1 MTSSS
6 ISTSATAI
14 PSPFS
19 FAPSQYWD
27 GNDGSWSSFMVRIGT
42 PPQDF
47 RVFPSTTGQETL
59 IPVPEGCTQDDPANC
74 GSLRGVMPF
83 QGDADTGFLSNA
95 STTWTDI
102 GVYTTDLETNLGIN
116 ANGAYGFDTVGL
128 QVENS
133 GGIQQTHQV
142 VAGIA
147 DKSFM
152 YGVFGLGPKPSNFSV
167 LSDPQPS
174 FLTSLR
180 ENNTIPSKSYAYT
193 AGASYRYSKVL
204 GSLTLGGYDASRMN
218 GNGTVFPFAS
228 DDSRPLQ
235 VGVTQITARNTLL
248 GTATLY
254 STGYFSLVDSTLP
267 HIWMPQAAC
276 DNFASNF
283 GLNYDNQ
290 TDLYLI
296 NDTIHTKLQQL
307 NPTIIFQLSPETTD
321 GGPSTNIVLP
331 YSAFDLQASY
341 PYYTNGTRYFPIRR
355 AANNTQYVLGRTFL
369 QEAYLIA
376 DYERNNFTITQA
388 AFANP
393 MPAQNIISIL
403 PPGVNATNSTGGG
416 DGVVTRPSP
425 ILSRNVIIGIAV
437 GVVAGAALVLF
448 IFGTIFYVR
457 RRRRQRD
464 AQALLTHKPDSD
476 DPTPSPPPAE
486 VDAAVK
492 LELPSDSEAAL
503 NEMPT
508 GTEKYG
514 WHAHEVQG
522 SKVQPRVEMRG
533 GWEPPELDGRSLK
546 DGTRGGVYELQGS
559 EPLQQPLREGARQ
572 DGQAA
577 PEPFVL
583 DSDQSTQQSFA
594 DSCNSEASGDACIP
608 EHNMADPSER
618 GKSLDQVAAELE
630 ELEKRVDELEVSSPS
645 GSHGLS
651 MRAQIQDGV
660 EKEAASIADSR
671 AEDHH
676 EEQTQMLQTKFKEL
690 ESQHRAQ
697 KSDCPACP
705 ILYAQIAQLENN
717 LHDQENKT
725 KFLEAEAVVRESQ
738 AEYFL
743 EELRQRLQNRIDEL
757 ESQNA
762 RPFHPPNYCDN
773 CDFVSS
779 KLYKARQKSNEF
791 EEKMIRAED
800 KLRGHYYE
808 VDKGRDEL
816 YKVLGDLGE
825 AEREIERLRSENDRL
840 RAAAR
845 GGRAS
850 KL

>member
-6 ISTSATAI
+6 ISTSSATAI

-47 RVFPSTTGQETL
+47 RVFPSTVGQETL
-59 IPVPEGCTQDDPANC
+59 IPVPEGCTQNDPSNC

-102 GVYTTDLETNLGIN
+102 GVYTTDLETSIGIN

-174 FLTSLR
+174 FMTSLR
-180 ENNTIPSKSYAYT
+180 QNNTIPSKSYGYT

-218 GNGTVFPFAS
+218 GNGTIFPFAS

-254 STGYFSLVDSTLP
+254 STGYFSLVDSTVP
-267 HIWMPQAAC
+267 HIWMPKAAC

-283 GLNYDNQ
+283 GLTYDNQ

-296 NDTIHTKLQQL
+296 NDTMHTKLQQL
-307 NPTIIFQLSPETTD
+307 NPTIIFQLSPQTTD

-331 YSAFDLQASY
+331 YAAFDLQASY
-341 PYYTNGTRYFPIRR
+341 PYYTNSTNYFPIRR
-355 AANNTQYVLGRTFL
+355 AANNTQYILGRTFL

-393 MPAQNIISIL
+393 MPAQNIVSIL

-416 DGVVTRPSP
+416 DGTVTRPSA

-437 GVVAGAALVLF
+437 GAVAGAALVLF

-457 RRRRQRD
+457 RRRRQRE
-464 AQALLTHKPDSD
+464 AQALLNNNPESGDS
-476 DPTPSPPPAE
+476 TPSPPPAE
-486 VDAAVK
+486 VDAVVK

-508 GTEKYG
+508 GAEKYG
-514 WHAHEVQG
+514 WQPHEVQG
-522 SKVQPRVEMRG
+522 SKVEPRIEMRG

-559 EPLQQPLREGARQ
+559 EPVQQSSRGDARQ
-572 DGQAA
+572 NGRNR
-577 PEPFVL
+577 F
-583 DSDQSTQQSFA
+583 SWDQ
-594 DSCNSEASGDACIP
+594 
-608 EHNMADPSER
+608 
-618 GKSLDQVAAELE
+618 
-630 ELEKRVDELEVSSPS
+630 
-645 GSHGLS
+645 
-651 MRAQIQDGV
+651 
-660 EKEAASIADSR
+660 
-671 AEDHH
+671 
-676 EEQTQMLQTKFKEL
+676 
-690 ESQHRAQ
+690 
-697 KSDCPACP
+697 
-705 ILYAQIAQLENN
+705 
-717 LHDQENKT
+717 
-725 KFLEAEAVVRESQ
+725 
-738 AEYFL
+738 
-743 EELRQRLQNRIDEL
+743 
-757 ESQNA
+757 
-762 RPFHPPNYCDN
+762 
-773 CDFVSS
+773 
-779 KLYKARQKSNEF
+779 
-791 EEKMIRAED
+791 
-800 KLRGHYYE
+800 
-808 VDKGRDEL
+808 
-816 YKVLGDLGE
+816 
-825 AEREIERLRSENDRL
+825 
-840 RAAAR
+840 
-845 GGRAS
+845 
-850 KL
+850 

>member
-1 MTSSS
+1 MTSST
-6 ISTSATAI
+6 ISTLATAI

-204 GSLTLGGYDASRMN
+204 GSLTVGGYDASRMN

-254 STGYFSLVDSTLP
+254 STGYFSLVDSTVP

-341 PYYTNGTRYFPIRR
+341 PYYTNSTKYFPIRR
-355 AANNTQYVLGRTFL
+355 AANNTQYILGRTFL

-393 MPAQNIISIL
+393 MPAQNIIPIL

-448 IFGTIFYVR
+448 IFGTVFYVR
-457 RRRRQRD
+457 RRRRQRK
-464 AQALLTHKPDSD
+464 AQALLANDPDSGD
-476 DPTPSPPPAE
+476 STPSPPPAE
-486 VDAAVK
+486 VDATVK

-514 WHAHEVQG
+514 WHPHEVQG

-546 DGTRGGVYELQGS
+546 DGTREGVYELQGS
-559 EPLQQPLREGARQ
+559 EPLHQPTREGTRQ
-572 DGQAA
+572 DGRFSLAFWFTLDLFFISRAVLPIKHCPLSIVELGGMPVQASYNT
-577 PEPFVL
+577 L
-583 DSDQSTQQSFA
+583 DSASSIST
-594 DSCNSEASGDACIP
+594 
-608 EHNMADPSER
+608 
-618 GKSLDQVAAELE
+618 
-630 ELEKRVDELEVSSPS
+630 
-645 GSHGLS
+645 
-651 MRAQIQDGV
+651 
-660 EKEAASIADSR
+660 
-671 AEDHH
+671 
-676 EEQTQMLQTKFKEL
+676 
-690 ESQHRAQ
+690 
-697 KSDCPACP
+697 
-705 ILYAQIAQLENN
+705 
-717 LHDQENKT
+717 
-725 KFLEAEAVVRESQ
+725 
-738 AEYFL
+738 
-743 EELRQRLQNRIDEL
+743 
-757 ESQNA
+757 
-762 RPFHPPNYCDN
+762 
-773 CDFVSS
+773 
-779 KLYKARQKSNEF
+779 
-791 EEKMIRAED
+791 
-800 KLRGHYYE
+800 
-808 VDKGRDEL
+808 
-816 YKVLGDLGE
+816 
-825 AEREIERLRSENDRL
+825 
-840 RAAAR
+840 
-845 GGRAS
+845 
-850 KL
+850 